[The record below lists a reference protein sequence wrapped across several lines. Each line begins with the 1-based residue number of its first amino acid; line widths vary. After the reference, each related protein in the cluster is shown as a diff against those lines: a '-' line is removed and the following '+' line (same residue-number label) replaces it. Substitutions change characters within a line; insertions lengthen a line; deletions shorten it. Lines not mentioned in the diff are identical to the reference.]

1 MMIEKLGDL
10 IIAGFR
16 GAKINNSTKIQH
28 WINEYGLSGVIL
40 YDIDL
45 ELNKPGTR
53 NIKSEKQLREL
64 ISSLKNKS
72 TNSLLIAIDQ
82 EGGQVNRLKS
92 EYGFPKFISWK
103 DVGLEDS
110 FHFTKSYSKRL
121 ANVLYDLGIN
131 LNFAPVLDI
140 DGGKSSFIGNQKR
153 ALSSDYN
160 KIISHSIIFINEL
173 RKKGIMCCGKH
184 FPGQGSANGDTHE
197 GVVDTTKTW
206 NKFELEPY
214 RQLINN
220 QELDSI
226 IVAHTYNK
234 NIDDRLPASMS
245 KKTVSGLL
253 RNQLGFDGLIICD
266 DPSMKAISSKY
277 DLKTCLKQML
287 EAGIDM
293 FILGNNIKYDDELIP
308 SAIKCLKE
316 LLSNNEISEQR
327 IDDSLSKINTFRL
340 KQKKIFES

>member
-1 MMIEKLGDL
+1 MIEKLGNL
-10 IIAGFR
+10 VIAGFR
-16 GAKINNSTKIQH
+16 GDKINNNTKIQD
-28 WINEYGLSGVIL
+28 WIDKYDLSGVIL

-45 ELNKPGTR
+45 ELNKPATR
-53 NIKSEKQLREL
+53 NIKSGKQLKKL
-64 ISSLKNKS
+64 ILSLKNKS
-72 TNSLLIAIDQ
+72 KDSLLIAIDQ

-92 EYGFPKFISWK
+92 EYGFPEFISWK
-103 DVGLEDS
+103 DVGLKDNL
-110 FHFTKSYSKRL
+110 HFTKLYSERL

-131 LNFAPVLDI
+131 LNFAPVLDVN
-140 DGGKSSFIGNQKR
+140 GGKSSFIGNQDR

-160 KIISHSIIFINEL
+160 KIISHSIIFIKEL

-197 GVVDTTKTW
+197 GVVDITKTW

-220 QELDSI
+220 QKLDSI

-234 NIDDRLPASMS
+234 NIDDVFPASMS

-253 RNQLGFDGLIICD
+253 RDQLGFDGLIICD

-287 EAGIDM
+287 EAGIDL

-308 SAIKCLKE
+308 SAINSLRE
-316 LLSNNEISEQR
+316 LVINNEISEQR
-327 IDDSLSKINTFRL
+327 IDDSLKRINSFRL
-340 KQKKIFES
+340 KQKKIFEN